1 MVRKIAVTLDEMT
14 LAEIDRWVQSGRYP
28 SRSRM
33 VQTAVDRLVEREK
46 RLRLAR
52 EMGKLDPKEEQQ
64 LAEEGLGDSSWP
76 TYGEVT

>member
-14 LAEIDRWVQSGRYP
+14 LAEIDRWVRRGRYP
-28 SRSRM
+28 SRSRII
-33 VQTAVDRLVEREK
+33 QTAVDRLVEREK

-52 EMGKLDPKEEQQ
+52 EIAKLNPKEEQQ

-76 TYGEVT
+76 AY